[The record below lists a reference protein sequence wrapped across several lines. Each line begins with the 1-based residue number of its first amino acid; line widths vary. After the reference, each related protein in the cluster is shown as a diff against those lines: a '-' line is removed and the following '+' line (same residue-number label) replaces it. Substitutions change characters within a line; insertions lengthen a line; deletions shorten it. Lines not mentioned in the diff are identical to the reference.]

1 MSDNK
6 RSIFEQE
13 FSDVQ
18 ALVNTP
24 RAEVQKQFK
33 SQQENRVSA
42 RTNATMET
50 STEDLLE
57 AQPVDLDFVE
67 PHDHLEWKAEGVQ
80 PDSMTKL
87 RNGRYPIQD
96 KLDLHNV
103 RVTAAFRRMLQFIST
118 SLEKRLRTV
127 LIVHGMGLRS
137 TPPAQLKS
145 HVAHWLRHHPKVNA
159 YVSAPKHQGGS
170 GATLV
175 HLKKSRAAKDETKER
190 IARRL
195 GT

>member
-1 MSDNK
+1 MSDKK

-13 FSDVQ
+13 LADVQ
-18 ALVNTP
+18 ALANTP
-24 RAEVQKQFK
+24 RAEVQKQSK
-33 SQQENRVSA
+33 NQQTNRARA
-42 RTNATMET
+42 RTNAIMEA

-57 AQPVDLDFVE
+57 AQPVELDFVE

-80 PDSMTKL
+80 PDTMAKL
-87 RNGRYPIQD
+87 RSGRYPIQD
-96 KLDLHNV
+96 KLDLHNL
-103 RVTAAFRRMLQFIST
+103 RVTEAFRCMLQFIST

-127 LIVHGMGLRS
+127 LVVHGVGLRS

-145 HVAHWLRHHPKVNA
+145 HLAHWLKHHPKVNA
-159 YVSAPKHQGGS
+159 YVSAPRHQGGS

-195 GT
+195 G

>member
-1 MSDNK
+1 MSSKK
-6 RSIFEQE
+6 RSSFEQE

-18 ALVNTP
+18 VLANTP
-24 RAEVQKQFK
+24 RVEVQKQSK
-33 SQQENRVSA
+33 SQQINQARA
-42 RTNATMET
+42 RTNAITET
-50 STEDLLE
+50 STSNLLE

-80 PDSMTKL
+80 PDTMAKL
-87 RNGRYPIQD
+87 RSGRYPIQD

-103 RVTAAFRRMLQFIST
+103 RVTEAFRSMLQFISK

-127 LIVHGMGLRS
+127 LIVHGVGLRS

-145 HVAHWLRHHPKVNA
+145 HVAHWLKYHPKVNA
-159 YVSAPKHQGGS
+159 YVSAPRHQGGS

-195 GT
+195 G

>member
-1 MSDNK
+1 MSSKK

-13 FSDVQ
+13 LSDVQ
-18 ALVNTP
+18 VLANKP
-24 RAEVQKQFK
+24 RVEVQKQSK
-33 SQQENRVSA
+33 SQQKNQARA
-42 RTNATMET
+42 RTNAVMEA
-50 STEDLLE
+50 STDKLLE

-67 PHDHLEWKAEGVQ
+67 PLDHLEWKAEGVQ
-80 PDSMTKL
+80 PDTMAKL
-87 RNGRYPIQD
+87 RSGRYPIQD
-96 KLDLHNV
+96 KLDLHNI
-103 RVTAAFRRMLQFIST
+103 RVTEAFRSMLQFISK

-127 LIVHGMGLRS
+127 LIVHGVGLRS

-145 HVAHWLRHHPKVNA
+145 HVAHWLKYHPKVNA
-159 YVSAPKHQGGS
+159 YVSAPSHQGGS

-195 GT
+195 G

>member
-24 RAEVQKQFK
+24 RAEVHKQFK